1 MLRGDTERRFLPR
14 FKNRGWVPS
23 DVSTSSRPPFISLG
37 DREDDKRN
45 LFMKTHHL
53 KADVVIMGGGLA
65 GLNAAIA
72 AAERGTKVVV
82 LDKGKIERSGNI
94 AGGVDHFMAYLETG
108 DPWDTREAYLQF
120 VQEEGYGIVNVEIH
134 NRVFCDELRNAI
146 SRLGRIGSPL
156 SDPKTGQYY
165 RTASMGQPGP
175 YWINFNGKD
184 LKPNLAKEVRRL
196 GCKVLDRVM
205 ATRFLVSGGKLI
217 GVLGFHIR
225 TGDIYMIGCKALVAA
240 TGNTNRLY
248 ETPTRMPFN
257 TWLCPYNTG
266 EAQRLALE
274 AGATLANMEFLR
286 MTIVPKGFS
295 APGLNAF
302 TGMGSYFINGLGER
316 YMSTYHEK
324 AEKAPRNWLVWGT
337 LNELRE
343 GRGPVF
349 IDSRHLPPD
358 QITHLKKTLGL
369 DKETMDDFL
378 KARGI
383 DIAKEPL
390 EVMVSEAMQTGPIEV
405 VGSGVHID
413 RNCMSTVEGLFAGG
427 DCADQMKVVHMA
439 VAGGYSAGKFAAE
452 YALKNKFKDL
462 DQGQVREGKARI
474 VAPLK
479 RTKGLHYQEIEDV
492 LRQIMAEN
500 VGSFRTKA
508 SLETAQDKIKA
519 LAPYLEEIKANNF
532 HELMRSIE
540 TTSLIKV
547 GEIMTH
553 AALFRKESRF
563 IPYHY
568 REDFPETDN
577 TNWCGQVLVNQ
588 IDGRITPEFKPIQ
601 YKQQVKGDHL

>member
-1 MLRGDTERRFLPR
+1 MR
-14 FKNRGWVPS
+14 
-23 DVSTSSRPPFISLG
+23 
-37 DREDDKRN
+37 
-45 LFMKTHHL
+45 THHL
-53 KADVVIMGGGLA
+53 KTDVVIMGGGLA

-72 AAERGTKVVV
+72 AAERGVEVVI

-108 DPWDTREAYLQF
+108 EPWDSREAYLEY
-120 VQEEGYGIVNVEIH
+120 VEKEGYGIVNAEIH
-134 NRVFCDELRNAI
+134 NRVFCDELKNAI
-146 SRLGRIGSPL
+146 TRLERIGSPL
-156 SDPKTGQYY
+156 SDPRTGQYY

-175 YWINFNGKD
+175 YWINFNGKF

-196 GCKVLDRVM
+196 GCTVLDRVM
-205 ATRFLVSGGKLI
+205 ATRLMVSDLKLE
-217 GVLGFHIR
+217 GVMGFHTR
-225 TGDIYMIGCKALVAA
+225 TGDIYSIECKALVAS

-274 AGATLANMEFLR
+274 VEATLANMEFLR

-316 YMSTYHEK
+316 YMSKYHER

-337 LNELRE
+337 LNELKE

-349 IDSRHLPPD
+349 IDSRHLPPEK
-358 QITHLKKTLGL
+358 ITHLKETLGL

-383 DIAKEPL
+383 DIEKEPL

-405 VGSGVHID
+405 VGSGIHID
-413 RNCMSTVEGLFAGG
+413 ENCMSTVEGLFAGG

-452 YALKNKFKDL
+452 YALRSQLKVVDKKEV
-462 DQGQVREGKARI
+462 QEEKARI
-474 VAPLK
+474 MAPLK
-479 RTKGLHYQEIEDV
+479 RKKGLHYQEVEDV

-500 VGSFRTKA
+500 VGPYRTRA
-508 SLETAQDKIKA
+508 SLETAQTKIKA
-519 LAPYLEEIKANNF
+519 LAPYLAEIKANNF
-532 HELMRSIE
+532 HELMRGIE
-540 TTSLIKV
+540 TASLIKV
-547 GEIMTH
+547 GEIMAH

-568 REDFPETDN
+568 REDYPETNN
-577 TNWCGQVLVNQ
+577 TNWCGQVLVRQ
-588 IDGRITPEFKPIQ
+588 IDGKITTEFKPLH
-601 YKQQVKGDHL
+601 YRYGSKGYHLL

>member
-1 MLRGDTERRFLPR
+1 MTTDNNLKRRKEL
-14 FKNRGWVPS
+14 
-23 DVSTSSRPPFISLG
+23 
-37 DREDDKRN
+37 
-45 LFMKTHHL
+45 KTHLL
-53 KADVVIMGGGLA
+53 KADVVVVGGGLA

-72 AAERGTKVVV
+72 SAERGVKVVI

-108 DPWDTREAYLQF
+108 DPWDTREAYLDF
-120 VQEEGYGIVNVEIH
+120 VQKEGYGIVNIEIH
-134 NRVFCDELRNAI
+134 NQVFCDELKNAI
-146 SRLGRIGSPL
+146 ARLERIGSPL
-156 SDPKTGQYY
+156 SDPKTGRYY

-175 YWINFNGKD
+175 YWINFNGKY

-196 GCKVLDRVM
+196 GCTVLDRVM
-205 ATRFLVSGGKLI
+205 ATRFVVTGGKLV
-217 GVLGFHIR
+217 GVVGFHVR
-225 TGDIYMIGCKALVAA
+225 TGEVYSIECKALVAA

-302 TGMGSYFINGLGER
+302 TGMGSYFVNGLGER
-316 YMSTYHEK
+316 YMSKYHEM

-349 IDSRHLPPD
+349 IDSRHLPPEK
-358 QITHLKKTLGL
+358 IAHLKGTLGL
-369 DKETMDDFL
+369 DKETMDDFF

-383 DIAKEPL
+383 DIEKEPL

-405 VGSGVHID
+405 VGSGIHID
-413 RNCMSTVEGLFAGG
+413 ENCMSTLEGLFAGG

-439 VAGGYSAGKFAAE
+439 VAGGYSSGKFAAA
-452 YALKNKFKDL
+452 YALKNKFMGYNRAKVKEEKIQMML
-462 DQGQVREGKARI
+462 
-474 VAPLK
+474 PLK
-479 RTKGLHYQEIEDV
+479 REKGLHYQEVEDV
-492 LRQIMAEN
+492 LRRIMLEN
-500 VGSFRTKA
+500 VGPSRTRT
-508 SLETAQDKIKA
+508 SLETAREKIEG
-519 LAPYLEEIKANNF
+519 LIPYVEKIKANNF

-540 TTSLIKV
+540 TGSLIEV
-547 GEIMTH
+547 GKIMTH
-553 AALFRKESRF
+553 AALYREESRF

-568 REDFPETDN
+568 REDYPETDN
-577 TNWCGQVLVNQ
+577 TNWCGQVLVSQ
-588 IDGRITPEFKPIQ
+588 REGKITTEFKPLH
-601 YKQQVKGDHL
+601 YKK

>member
-1 MLRGDTERRFLPR
+1 VATDY
-14 FKNRGWVPS
+14 
-23 DVSTSSRPPFISLG
+23 
-37 DREDDKRN
+37 N
-45 LFMKTHHL
+45 LVRSKEVKTHLL
-53 KADVVIMGGGLA
+53 KTDVVVVGGGLA

-72 AAERGTKVVV
+72 SAERGVKVVI

-108 DPWDTREAYLQF
+108 EASDTREAYLEF
-120 VQEEGYGIVNVEIH
+120 VQKEGYGIVNIEIH
-134 NRVFCDELRNAI
+134 NRVFCDELKNAI
-146 SRLGRIGSPL
+146 ARLERIGSPL
-156 SDPKTGQYY
+156 SDPKTGHYY

-175 YWINFNGKD
+175 YWINFNGKH

-196 GCKVLDRVM
+196 GCTVLDRVM
-205 ATRFLVSGGKLI
+205 ATRFFVSGGKLV
-217 GVLGFHIR
+217 GVFGFHIR
-225 TGDIYMIGCKALVAA
+225 TGEIYFIECKALVAA

-302 TGMGSYFINGLGER
+302 TGMGSYFMNGLGER
-316 YMSTYHEK
+316 YMSKYHEM

-349 IDSRHLPPD
+349 IDSRHLPPEK
-358 QITHLKKTLGL
+358 ITHLKGTLGL

-383 DIAKEPL
+383 DIEKEPL
-390 EVMVSEAMQTGPIEV
+390 EVMVSEAMQTGPVEV
-405 VGSGVHID
+405 VGSGIHID
-413 RNCMSTVEGLFAGG
+413 RKAMSTVEGLFACG

-439 VAGGYSAGKFAAE
+439 VAGGYSSGKFATE
-452 YALKNKFKDL
+452 YALKNKFM
-462 DQGQVREGKARI
+462 GYNRSQVREEETQLM
-474 VAPLK
+474 APLK
-479 RTKGLHYQEIEDV
+479 RKKGLDYQEVEDV
-492 LRQIMAEN
+492 LRRIMVEN
-500 VGSFRTKA
+500 VGPSRTRA
-508 SLETAQDKIKA
+508 SLETARKKIEA
-519 LAPYLEEIKANNF
+519 LVPYLEEIKANNF

-540 TTSLIKV
+540 TASLIKV
-547 GEIMTH
+547 GKIMTH
-553 AALFRKESRF
+553 AALYRKESRF

-568 REDFPETDN
+568 REDYPETDN
-577 TNWCGQVLVNQ
+577 TNWCGQVLVRQ
-588 IDGRITPEFKPIQ
+588 IDGKITVEFKPLH
-601 YKQQVKGDHL
+601 YKR

>member
-1 MLRGDTERRFLPR
+1 MTTDNNLKRRKEL
-14 FKNRGWVPS
+14 
-23 DVSTSSRPPFISLG
+23 
-37 DREDDKRN
+37 
-45 LFMKTHHL
+45 KTHLL
-53 KADVVIMGGGLA
+53 KADVVVVGGGLA

-72 AAERGTKVVV
+72 SAERGVKVVI

-108 DPWDTREAYLQF
+108 DPWDTREAYLDF
-120 VQEEGYGIVNVEIH
+120 VQKEGYGIVNIEIH
-134 NRVFCDELRNAI
+134 NQVFCDELKNAI
-146 SRLGRIGSPL
+146 ARLERIGSPL
-156 SDPKTGQYY
+156 SDPKTGRYY

-175 YWINFNGKD
+175 YWINFNGKY

-196 GCKVLDRVM
+196 GCTVLDRVM
-205 ATRFLVSGGKLI
+205 ATRFVVTGGKLV
-217 GVLGFHIR
+217 GVVGFHVR
-225 TGDIYMIGCKALVAA
+225 TGEVYFIECKALVAA

-302 TGMGSYFINGLGER
+302 TGMGSYFVNGLGER
-316 YMSTYHEK
+316 YMSKYHEM

-349 IDSRHLPPD
+349 IDSRHLPPEK
-358 QITHLKKTLGL
+358 IAHLKGTLGL
-369 DKETMDDFL
+369 DKETMDDFF

-383 DIAKEPL
+383 DIEKEPL

-405 VGSGVHID
+405 VGSGIHID
-413 RNCMSTVEGLFAGG
+413 ENCMSTLEGLFAGG

-439 VAGGYSAGKFAAE
+439 VAGGYSSGKFAAA
-452 YALKNKFKDL
+452 YALKNKFMGYNRAKVKEEKIQMML
-462 DQGQVREGKARI
+462 
-474 VAPLK
+474 PLK
-479 RTKGLHYQEIEDV
+479 REKGLHYQEVEDV
-492 LRQIMAEN
+492 LRRIMLEN
-500 VGSFRTKA
+500 VGPSRTRT
-508 SLETAQDKIKA
+508 SLETARKKIEG
-519 LAPYLEEIKANNF
+519 LIPYVEKIKANNF

-540 TTSLIKV
+540 TGSLIEV
-547 GEIMTH
+547 GKIMTH
-553 AALFRKESRF
+553 AALYREESRF

-568 REDFPETDN
+568 REDYPETDN
-577 TNWCGQVLVNQ
+577 TNWCGQVLVSQ
-588 IDGRITPEFKPIQ
+588 RDGKITTEFKPLH
-601 YKQQVKGDHL
+601 YKK

>member
-1 MLRGDTERRFLPR
+1 MRA
-14 FKNRGWVPS
+14 
-23 DVSTSSRPPFISLG
+23 
-37 DREDDKRN
+37 
-45 LFMKTHHL
+45 HYL

-72 AAERGTKVVV
+72 AAERGANVVI

-108 DPWDTREAYLQF
+108 EPWDTREAYLRY
-120 VQEEGYGIVNVEIH
+120 VQEEGHGIVNVEIH
-134 NRVFCDELRNAI
+134 NRVFCDELKHAI
-146 SRLGRIGSPL
+146 QRLERIGSPL

-196 GCKVLDRVM
+196 GCTVLDRVM
-205 ATRFLVSGGKLI
+205 ATRLMVSDRRLT
-217 GVLGFHIR
+217 GVMGFHTR
-225 TGDIYMIGCKALVAA
+225 TGDVYSVECKALVAS

-257 TWLCPYNTG
+257 TWLCPYDTG

-302 TGMGSYFINGLGER
+302 TGMGSYLINGLGER
-316 YMSTYHEK
+316 FMPKYHEK
-324 AEKAPRNWLVWGT
+324 GEKAPRNWLVWGT
-337 LNELRE
+337 LHELKS

-349 IDSRHLPPD
+349 IDSRHLPPEKLA
-358 QITHLKKTLGL
+358 HLKRTLGL
-369 DKETMDDFL
+369 DKETLNDFL
-378 KARGI
+378 NARGV
-383 DIAKEPL
+383 DIEKEPM
-390 EVMVSEAMQTGPIEV
+390 EIMVSEAMQTGPIEV

-413 RNCMSTVEGLFAGG
+413 MNCMSTIEGLFAGG

-439 VAGGYSAGKFAAE
+439 VAGGYSAGKCAAE
-452 YALKNKFKDL
+452 YASRNEFKGTDR
-462 DQGQVREGKARI
+462 QQVREEKARI
-474 VAPLK
+474 LSPLRRK
-479 RTKGLHYQEIEDV
+479 KGLSYQDLEEV
-492 LRQIMAEN
+492 LRQVMSEN
-500 VGSFRTKA
+500 VGPFRTRA
-508 SLETAQDKIKA
+508 SLETAQRKIQA
-519 LAPYLEEIKANNF
+519 LEPHLEEIKANNL
-532 HELMRSIE
+532 HELMRTME
-540 TTSLIKV
+540 TASLIRV

-553 AALFRKESRF
+553 TALFREESRF

-568 REDFPETDN
+568 REDHPETDN
-577 TNWCGQVLVNQ
+577 RNWCGQVLVTRTH
-588 IDGRITPEFKPIQ
+588 GKITTEFKP
-601 YKQQVKGDHL
+601 LR

>member
-1 MLRGDTERRFLPR
+1 
-14 FKNRGWVPS
+14 
-23 DVSTSSRPPFISLG
+23 
-37 DREDDKRN
+37 
-45 LFMKTHHL
+45 MKTHSL
-53 KADVVIMGGGLA
+53 RADVVIMGGGLA

-72 AAERGTKVVV
+72 AAERGVSVVV

-108 DPWDTREAYLQF
+108 EPWDTREAYLRY

-134 NRVFCDELRNAI
+134 NRVFCDELKNAI
-146 SRLGRIGSPL
+146 QRLERIGSPL
-156 SDPKTGQYY
+156 RDAKTGQYY

-175 YWINFNGKD
+175 YWVNFNGKN
-184 LKPNLAKEVRRL
+184 LKPNLAREVRRL
-196 GCKVLDRVM
+196 GCTVLDRVM
-205 ATRFLVSGGKLI
+205 ATRLLVSDRKLT
-217 GVLGFHIR
+217 GVVGFHTR
-225 TGDIYMIGCKALVAA
+225 TGDIYCIECKALVAS

-257 TWLCPYNTG
+257 TWLCPYDTG

-316 YMSTYHEK
+316 FMLKVHEK

-337 LNELRE
+337 LQELRG

-358 QITHLKKTLGL
+358 KIKHLKNTLGL
-369 DKETMDDFL
+369 DKETLNDFL
-378 KARGI
+378 TVRGI
-383 DIAKEPL
+383 DIEKEPM
-390 EVMVSEAMQTGPIEV
+390 EIMVSEAMQTGPIEV

-413 RNCMSTVEGLFAGG
+413 MSCMSTVEGLFAGG

-439 VAGGYSAGKFAAE
+439 VAGGYSAGRFAAE
-452 YALKNKFKDL
+452 HAQANPLKGIDKAQL
-462 DQGQVREGKARI
+462 QEEKARI
-474 VAPLK
+474 IAPLGRK
-479 RTKGLHYQEIEDV
+479 KGLHYQEVEDV
-492 LRQIMAEN
+492 LRLIMSEN
-500 VGSFRTKA
+500 VGPYRTKA
-508 SLETAQDKIKA
+508 SLETAQDKIRTLVPA
-519 LAPYLEEIKANNF
+519 LREIKANNA
-532 HELMRSIE
+532 HELMRTME
-540 TTSLIKV
+540 TASLINV

-568 REDFPETDN
+568 REDYPETDN
-577 TNWCGQVLVNQ
+577 SNWCGQVLVTQ
-588 IDGRITPEFKPIQ
+588 TDGRTTTEFKPLQ
-601 YKQQVKGDHL
+601 YKHFPL

>member
-1 MLRGDTERRFLPR
+1 MR
-14 FKNRGWVPS
+14 
-23 DVSTSSRPPFISLG
+23 
-37 DREDDKRN
+37 
-45 LFMKTHHL
+45 THHL
-53 KADVVIMGGGLA
+53 KTDVVIMGGGLA

-72 AAERGTKVVV
+72 AAEREVEVVI

-108 DPWDTREAYLQF
+108 EPWDSREAYLEY
-120 VQEEGYGIVNVEIH
+120 VEEEGYGIVNAEIH
-134 NRVFCDELRNAI
+134 NRVFCDELKNAI
-146 SRLGRIGSPL
+146 TRLERIGSPL
-156 SDPKTGQYY
+156 SDSKTGQYY

-175 YWINFNGKD
+175 YWINFNGKF

-196 GCKVLDRVM
+196 GCTVLDRVM
-205 ATRFLVSGGKLI
+205 ATRLMVSGLKLA
-217 GVLGFHIR
+217 GVMGFHTR
-225 TGDIYMIGCKALVAA
+225 TGDLYSIECKALVAS

-274 AGATLANMEFLR
+274 AEATLANMEFLR

-316 YMSTYHEK
+316 YMSRYHEK
-324 AEKAPRNWLVWGT
+324 AEKAPRNLLVWGT
-337 LNELRE
+337 LNELKE

-349 IDSRHLPPD
+349 IDSRHLPPEK
-358 QITHLKKTLGL
+358 ISHLKKTLGL
-369 DKETMDDFL
+369 DKETLDDFL

-383 DIAKEPL
+383 DIEKEPL

-405 VGSGVHID
+405 VGSGIHID
-413 RNCMSTVEGLFAGG
+413 ENCMSTVEGLFAGG

-452 YALKNKFKDL
+452 YALRSELKGL
-462 DQGQVREGKARI
+462 DKKEVQEEKARI
-474 VAPLK
+474 LSPLK
-479 RTKGLHYQEIEDV
+479 RKKGLHYQEVEDV

-500 VGSFRTKA
+500 VGPYRTRA
-508 SLETAQDKIKA
+508 SLETAQTKINA

-532 HELMRSIE
+532 HELMRGIE
-540 TTSLIKV
+540 TASLIKV
-547 GEIMTH
+547 GEIMAH

-568 REDFPETDN
+568 REDYPETDN
-577 TNWCGQVLVNQ
+577 TNWCGQVLVSQ
-588 IDGRITPEFKPIQ
+588 IDGKITTEFKPLH
-601 YKQQVKGDHL
+601 YRHGSKGYHLL

>member
-1 MLRGDTERRFLPR
+1 METHYLR
-14 FKNRGWVPS
+14 
-23 DVSTSSRPPFISLG
+23 
-37 DREDDKRN
+37 
-45 LFMKTHHL
+45 
-53 KADVVIMGGGLA
+53 ADVVVMGGGLA
-65 GLNAAIA
+65 GLNAALA
-72 AAERGTKVVV
+72 AAERGADVVI

-108 DPWDTREAYLQF
+108 EPWDTREAYLEY
-120 VQEEGYGIVNVEIH
+120 VQKEGYGIVNIEIH
-134 NRVFCDELRNAI
+134 NRVFCDELKNAI
-146 SRLGRIGSPL
+146 ARLERIGSPL
-156 SDPKTGQYY
+156 LDPKTARYY

-175 YWINFNGKD
+175 YWINFNGKY

-205 ATRFLVSGGKLI
+205 TTQFLVSGSKLL
-217 GVLGFHIR
+217 GVFGFHIR
-225 TGDIYMIGCKALVAA
+225 TGETYFIECKALVAA

-257 TWLCPYNTG
+257 TWLCPYDTG

-316 YMSTYHEK
+316 YMSKYHEQ

-349 IDSRHLPPD
+349 VDSRHLPPEK
-358 QITHLKKTLGL
+358 ISHLKSTLGL
-369 DKETMDDFL
+369 DKETMDDYL
-378 KARGI
+378 KARAVNLET
-383 DIAKEPL
+383 DPL
-390 EVMVSEAMQTGPIEV
+390 EVMVSEAMQTGPVEV
-405 VGSGVHID
+405 VGSGIHID
-413 RNCMSTVEGLFAGG
+413 HNCMSTVEGLFAGG

-439 VAGGYSAGKFAAE
+439 VAGGYSSGKFAAE
-452 YALKNKFKDL
+452 YAQKNKFAGYKRTI
-462 DQGQVREGKARI
+462 VREEETRMM
-474 VAPLK
+474 APLK
-479 RTKGLHYQEIEDV
+479 RKRGLHYQEVEDV
-492 LRQIMAEN
+492 LRRIMVEN
-500 VGSFRTKA
+500 VGPSRTSA
-508 SLETAQDKIKA
+508 SLEAARQKIEG
-519 LAPYLEEIKANNF
+519 LIPYLQEIKANDF

-547 GEIMTH
+547 GEIMAH

-568 REDFPETDN
+568 REDFPKTDN
-577 TNWCGQVLVNQ
+577 TNWCGQVLVDQ
-588 IDGRITPEFKPIQ
+588 IDGKITTKFNPIR
-601 YKQQVKGDHL
+601 YA

>member
-1 MLRGDTERRFLPR
+1 MR
-14 FKNRGWVPS
+14 
-23 DVSTSSRPPFISLG
+23 
-37 DREDDKRN
+37 
-45 LFMKTHHL
+45 THHL
-53 KADVVIMGGGLA
+53 KTDVVIMGGGLA

-72 AAERGTKVVV
+72 AAERGAHVVI

-108 DPWDTREAYLQF
+108 EAWDTREAYLEF
-120 VQEEGYGIVNVEIH
+120 VQKEGHGIVNIDIH
-134 NRVFCDELRNAI
+134 NRVFCDELKNAI
-146 SRLGRIGSPL
+146 VRLERVGSPL
-156 SDPKTGQYY
+156 SDPKTGYYY

-175 YWINFNGKD
+175 YWINFNGKY
-184 LKPNLAKEVRRL
+184 LKPHLAKEARRL
-196 GCKVLDRVM
+196 GCTVLDRVM
-205 ATRFLVSGGKLI
+205 ATRFLVSDRKLA
-217 GVLGFHIR
+217 GVFGFHIR
-225 TGDIYMIGCKALVAA
+225 TGEIYFIECKALVAA

-316 YMSTYHEK
+316 YMSKYHQM

-349 IDSRHLPPD
+349 IDSRHLPAEK
-358 QITHLKKTLGL
+358 ITHLKGTLGL

-383 DIAKEPL
+383 DIEKELL
-390 EVMVSEAMQTGPIEV
+390 EVMVSEAMQTGPVEV
-405 VGSGVHID
+405 VGSGIHID
-413 RNCMSTVEGLFAGG
+413 GNCMSTLEGLFAGG

-439 VAGGYSAGKFAAE
+439 VAGGYSSGKFAAE
-452 YALKNKFKDL
+452 YALKNKFT
-462 DQGQVREGKARI
+462 GYNRSRVREEETLLM
-474 VAPLK
+474 APLK
-479 RTKGLHYQEIEDV
+479 RKRGLHYLEIEEV
-492 LRQIMAEN
+492 LRRIMVEH
-500 VGSFRTKA
+500 VGPTRTRA
-508 SLETAQDKIKA
+508 SLETGRKKIEA
-519 LAPYLEEIKANNF
+519 LAPHLEEIKTNNF
-532 HELMRSIE
+532 HELMRSVE
-540 TTSLIKV
+540 TASLIRV

-553 AALFRKESRF
+553 AALFREESRF

-568 REDFPETDN
+568 REDYPDTDN
-577 TNWCGQVLVNQ
+577 TNWCGQVLVSQ
-588 IDGRITPEFKPIQ
+588 REGKITTQFKPLD
-601 YKQQVKGDHL
+601 YRT

>member
-1 MLRGDTERRFLPR
+1 VTTDNNLKRRKEL
-14 FKNRGWVPS
+14 
-23 DVSTSSRPPFISLG
+23 
-37 DREDDKRN
+37 
-45 LFMKTHHL
+45 KTHLL
-53 KADVVIMGGGLA
+53 KADVVVVGGGLA

-72 AAERGTKVVV
+72 SAERGVKVVI

-108 DPWDTREAYLQF
+108 DPWDTREAYLDF
-120 VQEEGYGIVNVEIH
+120 VQKEGYGIVNIEIH
-134 NRVFCDELRNAI
+134 NQVFCDELKNAI
-146 SRLGRIGSPL
+146 ARLERIGSPL
-156 SDPKTGQYY
+156 SDPKTGRYY

-175 YWINFNGKD
+175 YWINFNGKY

-196 GCKVLDRVM
+196 GCTVLDRVM
-205 ATRFLVSGGKLI
+205 ATRFVVTGGKLV
-217 GVLGFHIR
+217 GVVGFHVR
-225 TGDIYMIGCKALVAA
+225 TGEVYFIECKALVAA

-302 TGMGSYFINGLGER
+302 TGMGSYFVNGLGER
-316 YMSTYHEK
+316 YMSKYHEM

-349 IDSRHLPPD
+349 IDSRHLPPEK
-358 QITHLKKTLGL
+358 IAHLKGTLGL
-369 DKETMDDFL
+369 DKETMDDFF

-383 DIAKEPL
+383 DIEKEPL

-405 VGSGVHID
+405 VGSGIHID
-413 RNCMSTVEGLFAGG
+413 ENCMSTLEGLFAGG

-439 VAGGYSAGKFAAE
+439 VAGGYSSGKFAAA
-452 YALKNKFKDL
+452 YALKNKFMGYNRAKVKEEKIQMML
-462 DQGQVREGKARI
+462 
-474 VAPLK
+474 PLK
-479 RTKGLHYQEIEDV
+479 REKGLHYQEVEDV
-492 LRQIMAEN
+492 LRRIMLEN
-500 VGSFRTKA
+500 VGPSRTRT
-508 SLETAQDKIKA
+508 SLETARKKIEG
-519 LAPYLEEIKANNF
+519 LIPYVEKIKANNF

-540 TTSLIKV
+540 TGSLIEV
-547 GEIMTH
+547 GKIMTH
-553 AALFRKESRF
+553 AALYREESRF

-568 REDFPETDN
+568 REDYPETDN
-577 TNWCGQVLVNQ
+577 TNWCGQVLVSQ
-588 IDGRITPEFKPIQ
+588 REGKITTEFKPLH
-601 YKQQVKGDHL
+601 YKK